1 MNILSSKPICAPI
14 KSSAKAR
21 LELNDLTNK
30 DIHPTKPH
38 NAHQPIQE
46 VTQHITE
53 QAAKSKST
61 NSTVH

>member
-21 LELNDLTNK
+21 LELNNLTNK

-46 VTQHITE
+46 VNTIH
-53 QAAKSKST
+53 
-61 NSTVH
+61 N